1 MRVSLSVVVNNCVVY
16 SSIFQVFGL
25 LFFIFPPETAF
36 RVGAL
41 SVRLCFQKLCLFV
54 CVYELRFNSPCSYR
68 QPNGNGQ
75 LLSRRYCTH
84 SVCCSRALLVRPYSP
99 KALWRF
105 RVSTS
110 NSLSGRSWPHTHTH
124 IRYIYQTYAQQD
136 IRVYEDDH
144 LKPLIVAVSNSQGA
158 LASSRK
164 YLSISR

>member
-75 LLSRRYCTH
+75 LLSRRYCKH
-84 SVCCSRALLVRPYSP
+84 SVWLFSCACRTAYSP

-105 RVSTS
+105 RASTS
-110 NSLSGRSWPHTHTH
+110 NSPSGRSWPHTHTPIRH
-124 IRYIYQTYAQQD
+124 IDHTYAQQD
-136 IRVYEDDH
+136 IRVCGDDH
-144 LKPLIVAVSNSQGA
+144 F
-158 LASSRK
+158 
-164 YLSISR
+164 

>member
-25 LFFIFPPETAF
+25 LFFIFLLETAF

-75 LLSRRYCTH
+75 LLSRRYCKH
-84 SVCCSRALLVRPYSP
+84 SGCLFSCANRTAR
-99 KALWRF
+99 
-105 RVSTS
+105 
-110 NSLSGRSWPHTHTH
+110 
-124 IRYIYQTYAQQD
+124 
-136 IRVYEDDH
+136 E
-144 LKPLIVAVSNSQGA
+144 SQGA
-158 LASSRK
+158 LAVSCK
-164 YLSISR
+164 YFKQSKWPRMAASIHVNSCLLYTSPSPRD

>member
-68 QPNGNGQ
+68 QPNGIGQ

-84 SVCCSRALLVRPYSP
+84 SVGCSRALFVRPESP

-105 RVSTS
+105 RASTS
-110 NSLSGRSWPHTHTH
+110 NSLSGRSWLQHTHTLLV
-124 IRYIYQTYAQQD
+124 I
-136 IRVYEDDH
+136 
-144 LKPLIVAVSNSQGA
+144 LIILALNKIFEYVEMTIFSRPIGRRKSQGA

-164 YLSISR
+164 YLRHSR